1 MSVSTH
7 VQCPVCRGR
16 GSCKDRRLHPYR
28 CGLCQGAGTVSDA
41 LLQPIEFLR
50 AHVMRVVDAIQG
62 GREDDAAVE
71 AQIVFRLA
79 RDIAP

>member
-1 MSVSTH
+1 
-7 VQCPVCRGR
+7 
-16 GSCKDRRLHPYR
+16 
-28 CGLCQGAGTVSDA
+28 
-41 LLQPIEFLR
+41 
-50 AHVMRVVDAIQG
+50 MRVVDAIQG